1 MHAFRFLYMVFAID
15 ITYGCGLSNKVCYV
29 LATVEEEQGNAN
41 AVFAVHFTVKAVN
54 QLYITNKS
62 EHFQF

>member
-1 MHAFRFLYMVFAID
+1 MVFAID

-29 LATVEEEQGNAN
+29 LATVEEEQGNA
-41 AVFAVHFTVKAVN
+41 VFAVHFTVKAFN